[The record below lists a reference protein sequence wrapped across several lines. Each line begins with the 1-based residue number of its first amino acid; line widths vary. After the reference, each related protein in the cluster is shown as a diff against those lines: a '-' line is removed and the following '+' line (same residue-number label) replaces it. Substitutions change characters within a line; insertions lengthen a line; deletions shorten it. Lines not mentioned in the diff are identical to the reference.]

1 MKIGIIVAMG
11 KELALLEPLIEN
23 RRQVALNGFTFTL
36 GEIGSREVVA
46 MQCGIGKVN
55 AAIGAL
61 TMIENFHPSVIIN
74 SGVAGGTGHGASRGD
89 VILASEIAYH
99 DCWCG
104 PGTEPG
110 QAAGCPA
117 RFACPLDAE
126 KIAAE
131 LGANAGLLASGD
143 IFVSRPEDIQRI
155 LSMYPEAV
163 AVDMESAAIAQVCF
177 LKSVPMVCLRIVSD
191 TPGAHEDNASQ
202 YENFWENAPARTFDA
217 VRRLI
222 SII

>member
-1 MKIGIIVAMG
+1 MKIAILAAMDKEMSLLLNVIENPRHCCSEGLEYYEGRIGDHEIVAA
-11 KELALLEPLIEN
+11 K
-23 RRQVALNGFTFTL
+23 
-36 GEIGSREVVA
+36 
-46 MQCGIGKVN
+46 CGIGKVN
-55 AAIGAL
+55 ACLHTAKI
-61 TMIENFHPSVIIN
+61 IEAAHPELVINI
-74 SGVAGGTGHGASRGD
+74 GVAGGAS
-89 VILASEIAYH
+89 ASMPIGRLLVATHAAYH
-99 DCWCG
+99 DVWCG

-117 RFACPLDAE
+117 RFACPLDAG
-126 KIAAE
+126 KVAAE

-143 IFVSRPEDIQRI
+143 IFVSRPDDIQRI

-191 TPGAHEDNASQ
+191 TPSAHEDNASQ